1 MTEQE
6 LKEIIKNAKKELT
19 LLRAAV
25 RPETSSIIPIK
36 NRTGFCKIIEP
47 LNLSQP
53 NKAGDCKHTYVVVDK
68 LEALPYEHV
77 RIEGHEIKLDITK
90 GCTRHIYR
98 NTVNIKLLSEITD
111 DPFSYSV
118 QNALIKMVNLLP
130 DSMGNKIAYMVIVNA
145 AYLVEI
151 NKKQNKS

>member
-6 LKEIIKNAKKELT
+6 LKDIIRNSKKELT
-19 LLRAAV
+19 LLRASV
-25 RPETSSIIPIK
+25 RPENSSIIPIN
-36 NRTGFCKIIEP
+36 NRTGFCNIIEP

-98 NTVNIKLLSEITD
+98 NTVNIKILKEITD

-118 QNALIKMVNLLP
+118 QNAFIKIVKMLTDTMV
-130 DSMGNKIAYMVIVNA
+130 DTIAYIVTLNA
-145 AYLVEI
+145 VYLVKI
-151 NKKQNKS
+151 NKKK